1 MFGFDWNSQSHKF
14 GCFSVIYLFFL
25 FLWIIFIYFKSPD
38 TTFIQ
43 VTVHHFFSLIFNPN
57 LNYSDI
63 PPPVF
68 FFFFALLFFSLSVRK
83 ATRTFQRNSSCKF
96 VCFCPHW
103 FFYFH
108 FFVAIIFFF
117 FFWTHT
123 FITTFYLTCKTKKLL
138 KKVYEAKHK
147 QFFA

>member
-68 FFFFALLFFSLSVRK
+68 FFFLLYSFLVFQLERQQGLFNETVLVNSFVFVLIDFF
-83 ATRTFQRNSSCKF
+83 TFIFLLQL
-96 VCFCPHW
+96 
-103 FFYFH
+103 
-108 FFVAIIFFF
+108 FFF
-117 FFWTHT
+117 FFLNTH
-123 FITTFYLTCKTKKLL
+123 FHHNILL
-138 KKVYEAKHK
+138 NL
-147 QFFA
+147 